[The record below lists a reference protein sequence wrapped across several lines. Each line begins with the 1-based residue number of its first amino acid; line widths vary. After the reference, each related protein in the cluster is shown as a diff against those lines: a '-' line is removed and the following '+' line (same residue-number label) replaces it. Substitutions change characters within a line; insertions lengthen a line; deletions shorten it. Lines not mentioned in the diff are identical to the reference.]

1 MLTIINSVKS
11 LWALLHDLNDIP
23 NEGLST
29 TQKMELDIIVQR
41 GREVL
46 LEIEHKLSKYNV
58 LAFATSDWKTKAVRA
73 WSRVKWDPAE
83 VDSMRSR
90 ITYCLSLWN
99 LVMGK
104 INQYERHL
112 FLALLMLDRSFHPV
126 CFKIISAD
134 VGPIEISPWRLG
146 QAFSP

>member
-1 MLTIINSVKS
+1 MLSSQAVLTIINSVKS
-11 LWALLHDLNDIP
+11 LWALLHDLNDVP
-23 NEGLST
+23 AEGLST

-58 LAFATSDWKTKAVRA
+58 LAFASSDWKTKAVRA

-104 INQYERHL
+104 INQYEQY
-112 FLALLMLDRSFHPV
+112 LLLVSLLLRSNIKSDLLRGDH
-126 CFKIISAD
+126 
-134 VGPIEISPWRLG
+134 R
-146 QAFSP
+146 

>member
-83 VDSMRSR
+83 VDSMRNR

-112 FLALLMLDRSFHPV
+112 FLALLVLDRSFHPV

-134 VGPIEISPWRLG
+134 VGSIEISPWRLG